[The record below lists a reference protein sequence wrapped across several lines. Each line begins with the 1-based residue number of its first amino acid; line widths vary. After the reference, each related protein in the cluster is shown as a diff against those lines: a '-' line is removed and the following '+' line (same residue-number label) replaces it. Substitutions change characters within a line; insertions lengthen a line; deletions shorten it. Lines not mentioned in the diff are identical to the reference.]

1 MDGQVPATGDASA
14 KRVGGLGRG
23 ATSTSSAGPRG
34 RRGASPER
42 DAEVARRGRAVW
54 GYSFLSRCVSA
65 LARVEGCRHR
75 YGVCLGEGSL
85 YSFQPEPGRWR
96 EPNTSLFGV
105 QFLTHLLLLDRAAE
119 SQMSLSACCVY
130 VSREPLR
137 VQQMVE
143 PPARVLSLSG
153 SGSPCTRAAVF
164 ALARDVKP
172 SAVFSLRRS
181 HKFPGDATAATSHN
195 ATTKPHRSELGASHH
210 PTPIRTDENLPR
222 SCSFFL
228 NLGSFGR
235 GSPAAFPP
243 ASPAKG
249 PSTKQLR
256 GRSPSE
262 PAL

>member
-1 MDGQVPATGDASA
+1 MAWRRVQVLRIGPVASRHPPPRSINHPHARTEWLSVSRPDTWCSDRGWSARASIGMDGQVPATGDASA

-164 ALARDVKP
+164 PLARDVKP
-172 SAVFSLRRS
+172 SAVFSTCPGVIRRI
-181 HKFPGDATAATSHN
+181 
-195 ATTKPHRSELGASHH
+195 RS
-210 PTPIRTDENLPR
+210 
-222 SCSFFL
+222 
-228 NLGSFGR
+228 
-235 GSPAAFPP
+235 
-243 ASPAKG
+243 
-249 PSTKQLR
+249 
-256 GRSPSE
+256 
-262 PAL
+262 